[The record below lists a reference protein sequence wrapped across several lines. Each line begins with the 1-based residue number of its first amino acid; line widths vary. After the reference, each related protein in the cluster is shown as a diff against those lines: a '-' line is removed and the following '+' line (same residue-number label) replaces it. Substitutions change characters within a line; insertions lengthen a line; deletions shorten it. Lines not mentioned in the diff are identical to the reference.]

1 MSVPWLIRTLVMLVV
16 ISALAVSYS
25 VHEARRLTDESQ
37 KLKQQ
42 QTRLESQWS
51 QLLLEHS
58 TWGSYARVERLARE
72 KLGMKL
78 PKTDERG
85 LIRP

>member
-1 MSVPWLIRTLVMLVV
+1 MSAPWLIRTLVMLVV

-37 KLKQQ
+37 KLQQQ

-58 TWGSYARVERLARE
+58 TCGSYARVERLARE

-78 PKTDERG
+78 PKTDERV

>member
-58 TWGSYARVERLARE
+58 TLGSYAQVERLARE

-78 PKTDERG
+78 PKTDERV

>member
-1 MSVPWLIRTLVMLVV
+1 MSAPWLIRTLVMLVV

-78 PKTDERG
+78 PKTDERV